1 MSNERTTHSNESDRM
16 KWYHG
21 IVVIQESLATDD
33 HRRICKQFGCGR
45 ELTQLHS
52 EYCVDHPS
60 KRPDPTKIIK
70 L

>member
-1 MSNERTTHSNESDRM
+1 M
-16 KWYHG
+16 KTVNNIAPLPETCHG
-21 IVVIQESLATDD
+21 VAMIIHTESLITDD

-52 EYCVDHPS
+52 EYCPDHPAP
-60 KRPDPTKIIK
+60 KTDITKIIK